1 MRRRAALA
9 LVLLTALWAW
19 GARAQG
25 FDLSGGDGGPIEVYA
40 DHGIEWTQDGKKFV
54 ARGNA
59 RAVRGRVTVTADSLT
74 AHYRELD
81 GKTEVWRLEA
91 EGNVR
96 IATPS
101 ETATG
106 ARAAYQ
112 VDEGRFVLTGQPRL
126 VAGRDTVA
134 ARDSVEYD
142 EKTRTAVARGGAEAS
157 RNGRTIRSEV
167 LRAWFKEGRDGLKM
181 SRSEAEGSVVITTER
196 EMVTGERARYN
207 AETGIATMEGSVK
220 ITRGENQLN
229 GGFAEVNLETGVS
242 RLFASAPGKP
252 GGRVK
257 GLFVPK
263 KDEARR

>member
-1 MRRRAALA
+1 MMRRLLAAL
-9 LVLLTALWAW
+9 LLTLWTFNAQ
-19 GARAQG
+19 AQG

-40 DHGIEWTQDGKKFV
+40 DKGIEWTQDGKKFV

-74 AHYRELD
+74 AHYRELN

-91 EGNVR
+91 EGAVT

-106 ARAAYQ
+106 ARASYQ
-112 VDEGRFVLTGQPRL
+112 IDDGRFVLTGQPRL
-126 VAGRDTVA
+126 VAGNDTVSARDTI
-134 ARDSVEYD
+134 EYE
-142 EKTRTAVARGGAEAS
+142 EKTRTAVARGEAQAT
-157 RNGRTIRSEV
+157 RNGRTIHSEV
-167 LRAWFKEGRDGLKM
+167 LRAWFKDGRDGLKM
-181 SRSEAEGSVVITTER
+181 SRSEAEGAVVITTER
-196 EMVTGERARYN
+196 ERVTGERARYN

-229 GGFAEVNLETGVS
+229 GGFAEVNLDTGVS
-242 RLFASAPGKP
+242 RLFAAAPGKP

-263 KDEARR
+263 KDEAQR